1 MTWEIVSDGEKLENG
16 IIEELNINP
25 NEYKTVKIPY
35 NYPKPEAGTEYWM
48 NISFCLK
55 NTESWA
61 EKGHEVAWDQFRIDI
76 KIPKIPSLD
85 LSKYSDLTVDESDE
99 TVSVTGEN
107 FKIVFSK
114 ESGAISSFGFKG
126 KTLLQQGLVPNFWRA
141 PTDNDCGG
149 NDRSFAHRWVK
160 AGLDNLKKEL
170 KSVIVN
176 KKTSDMVQVNIL
188 LNMIAKSDNI
198 SIKTCYSVYKDG
210 TVLVDNTIDV
220 GKKLPPLPKV
230 GMQMMLPDEFDHF
243 TWYGRG
249 PHESYWDRK
258 SGAPVGVWYSGTV
271 TEQYVPYIMP
281 QENGNK
287 SDVRW
292 AYLTDNNVG
301 LMVIGSELLNV
312 SVHKYSFENLTQAK
326 HTYEVKEENKVYINI
341 DHKVMR
347 LDGDE
352 SWNPRTHE
360 EYLLYPGNYKYCF
373 QLHPIENNRAE
384 IVKRS
389 KKILPK

>member
-1 MTWEIVSDGEKLENG
+1 
-16 IIEELNINP
+16 
-25 NEYKTVKIPY
+25 
-35 NYPKPEAGTEYWM
+35 
-48 NISFCLK
+48 
-55 NTESWA
+55 
-61 EKGHEVAWDQFRIDI
+61 
-76 KIPKIPSLD
+76 
-85 LSKYSDLTVDESDE
+85 LTVDESDE

-107 FKIVFSK
+107 FKIAFSRK
-114 ESGAISSFGFKG
+114 SGVISSFGFKG

-141 PTDNDCGG
+141 PTDNDCSG
-149 NDRSFAHRWVK
+149 NDRSFAYRWVK
-160 AGLDNLKKEL
+160 AGLDNLKKEV
-170 KSVIVN
+170 KSVTVD

-188 LNMIAKSDNI
+188 LNMIAKLDNI
-198 SIKTCYSVYKDG
+198 LFKTCYLVYKDG

-230 GMQMMLPDEFDHF
+230 GMQMIRSDEFDHF
-243 TWYGRG
+243 RWYGRG
-249 PHESYWDRK
+249 PHESYWNRK
-258 SGAPVGVWYSGTV
+258 SGAPVGVYSGTV
-271 TEQYVPYIMP
+271 KEQYVPYIMP
-281 QENGNK
+281 QENVNK
-287 SDVRW
+287 TDVQW

-301 LMVIGSELLNV
+301 LKVIGSELLNV
-312 SVHKYSFENLTQAK
+312 SVHKYSVENLTQAK

-347 LDGDE
+347 LDGDD